1 MPYQTTPPVN
11 LAEFGL
17 ILDKP
22 SNSTPPNAWSDS
34 LNMRAKDGSVQGVLD
49 FENSFDINDD
59 YNGVLDA
66 KPIAVTQWTP
76 AGTDHLNI
84 AYIIASQKVGEVGK
98 GRVFVYNVST
108 SVTVEITNATSD
120 DAFIVD
126 MTYPPQIFVFNELL
140 VVNPGTGTP
149 QMITADAETNGNL
162 VDLPGWEDAFPDQYA
177 RIMKPFGNRL
187 VAMNFHR
194 GQRTSNLTDDRDFPV
209 LFAWSNPVAVIG
221 SLADDTSSNPSTSGA
236 QWQKSTTNTAG
247 FNFLVATPGGILD
260 AYQLGDELFAY
271 KSDAVVRVSPTNDG
285 DFDFAS
291 ILEDDGIYSTR
302 CVAQIGNSQQIV
314 MGNYG
319 VYIQD
324 GRGDKTD
331 LAKGIFQDALY
342 NDIKPADKDRTFV
355 FHQTRDKEV
364 WFCYSS
370 ITNTGEGCDTA
381 FVYDYKEQKVHK
393 RSLPNITDMFETEI
407 NGVLSIYA
415 TKPDTKQIQILSTT
429 DMVAGG
435 YLELRDKALGNRK
448 GSRDIIEVLIDSEEA
463 VKLSLF
469 GELNIKNTTPFPDD
483 LDFDP
488 ETDYKVDV
496 RINGKFFTFRLTMN
510 GTTNPKLTTIAVRIR
525 EVGRR

>member
-1 MPYQTTPPVN
+1 
-11 LAEFGL
+11 
-17 ILDKP
+17 
-22 SNSTPPNAWSDS
+22 
-34 LNMRAKDGSVQGVLD
+34 
-49 FENSFDINDD
+49 
-59 YNGVLDA
+59 
-66 KPIAVTQWTP
+66 
-76 AGTDHLNI
+76 
-84 AYIIASQKVGEVGK
+84 
-98 GRVFVYNVST
+98 
-108 SVTVEITNATSD
+108 
-120 DAFIVD
+120 
-126 MTYPPQIFVFNELL
+126 
-140 VVNPGTGTP
+140 
-149 QMITADAETNGNL
+149 
-162 VDLPGWEDAFPDQYA
+162 
-177 RIMKPFGNRL
+177 
-187 VAMNFHR
+187 MNFHK
-194 GQRTSNLTDDRDFPV
+194 GQRTSTLNDDKDFPV

-221 SLADDTSSNPSTSGA
+221 SLADDTSSDPSTSGA

-370 ITNTGEGCDTA
+370 LTNTGEGCDTA

-415 TKPDTKQIQILSTT
+415 TKPDTKQIQILSMTG
-429 DMVAGG
+429 MVAGG

-496 RINGKFFTFRLTMN
+496 RINGKFFSFRLTMN